1 MKKILMKKIL
11 IANRGEI
18 AIRVM
23 RAATELGLRTVA
35 VFSEVDKLSLHRFK
49 ADEAYVLSKSKG
61 PIDAYLDVEEIIA
74 IAKEKNVDAIHP
86 GYGFLSEEPRFS
98 RRCAE
103 SGITFVGPSSELL
116 EKLGNKVVA
125 RHIAKGLGISVIP
138 GADQVVKD
146 LDQASIVVKEL
157 GFPLII
163 KATYGGGGRG
173 MRIIR
178 SSDQLENQLEEARRE
193 AEVTFGD
200 GSLFMERF
208 IERAKHV
215 EVQILADSYGQ
226 VMHLYERDC
235 SIQRRYQKVVEVAPA
250 AAISLKLRKEL
261 YEASMHLAQKIGYVN
276 AGTVEFLVDL
286 DRESWYFME
295 FNPRIQVEHTVT
307 EMVTGIDLVRSQIL
321 IAQGCRLQEPPLSLP
336 LQKELPLY
344 GTAVQ
349 CRITTEDPQNGF
361 APDFGK
367 ITTYRSP
374 SGFGLRLDGGNTAA
388 GAVLVPFYDSL
399 LVKATA
405 WGRTFKEACQRM
417 DRSLREFRI
426 RGVKTNIPF
435 LENVINHPNFQD
447 GNSTIT
453 FLDDTPEL
461 FRFARKKDRASR
473 LLRFL
478 AEVIVNGNP
487 QINDR
492 HQPEKLIYEDNGHN
506 KNDLISLHRI
516 SSSEVHTSSEGTR
529 QILLQLGPKKFSE
542 WINQQKRL
550 LITDTTFRDAH
561 QSLLATRVRTI
572 DLLKISELVANRLPQ
587 LFSLEMW
594 GGATFDTSFRFL
606 NEDPWQRLDVL
617 RERIPNI
624 CFQMLLRA
632 SNAVGYTS
640 YPQNVVSEF
649 VKESKKRG
657 IDIFRVFD
665 SLNSV
670 ENMKGAM
677 AAIIETNAVCEAAIC
692 YTGDILDN
700 SKPKYSLS
708 YYVEMARKLE
718 KFGAHILAI
727 KDMAGLCKP
736 YAAHQLIKVLRQEIS
751 IPIHFHTHD
760 TSGINSASILK
771 ACEAEVDIVDAA
783 TSSMSGNTSQPNLN
797 SVVEALRF
805 QPRDT
810 QLDPLILNYYSKY
823 WEIVR
828 SYYRS
833 FDNGLRSS
841 DSGVYHHE
849 IPGGQYTNLKQ
860 QAAAL
865 GLIDRW
871 SEVET
876 TYAEVNQLFG
886 DIVKVTPSSKVV
898 GDLALFFIAR
908 GMVPNDLLKLDVQHD
923 LGLPSSVIELFDG
936 ALGIPAGGWPK
947 KVQKIVLRG
956 KKPSRTAVE
965 NNLPPVDFAKT
976 KQTLEH
982 QFGRVV
988 RHDEVLSYLLYPKVF
1003 QEYVR
1008 KRQRFGDV
1016 SVIPTP
1022 NFFYGMKSGEEITV
1036 DLEPGKTLVIK
1047 FWTISE
1053 PNPDG
1058 QRTVFFE
1065 LNGQPREVVVFDESM
1080 KEPIPAHPKID
1091 PTHSGHVGPPSAGLI
1106 THVFV
1111 QAGQKIKRAEK
1122 LFILEAMKMQ
1132 STIYA
1137 PISGRI
1143 SAVFVAAGQ
1152 QVESNELL
1160 SVIESQQ

>member
-1 MKKILMKKIL
+1 MKKIL

-1152 QVESNELL
+1152 QVEANELL

>member
-923 LGLPSSVIELFDG
+923 LSLPSSVIELFDG

-1152 QVESNELL
+1152 QVEANEVL

>member
-736 YAAHQLIKVLRQEIS
+736 SAAHQLIKVLRQEIS

>member
-1 MKKILMKKIL
+1 MKKIL

-35 VFSEVDKLSLHRFK
+35 VFSEVDRLSLHRFK
-49 ADEAYVLSKSKG
+49 ADEAYVLAKSRG
-61 PIDAYLDVEEIIA
+61 PIDAYLDVEEIIT
-74 IAKEKNVDAIHP
+74 IAKAKKVDAIHP

-98 RRCAE
+98 RRCKE
-103 SGITFVGPSSELL
+103 SGITFVGPSSEQL
-116 EKLGNKVVA
+116 EKLGNKIAA
-125 RHIAKGLGISVIP
+125 RQIAKGLGISVIP
-138 GADQVVKD
+138 GANKVIKD
-146 LDQASIVVKEL
+146 LDKASEVVKEL

-178 SSDQLENQLEEARRE
+178 NSDQLEKQLEEARRE

-250 AAISLKLRKEL
+250 ETISLKLRREL
-261 YEASMHLAQKIGYVN
+261 YEASVQLAQKIGYVN

-286 DRESWYFME
+286 DREFWYFME

-321 IAQGCRLQEPPLSLP
+321 ISQGCRLHDPPLSLP
-336 LQKELPLY
+336 LQKQLPLY

-374 SGFGLRLDGGNTAA
+374 SGFGLRLDGGTTAA
-388 GAVLVPFYDSL
+388 GAILVPFYDSL

-435 LENVINHPNFQD
+435 LENVINHPKFQD
-447 GNSTIT
+447 GNSTTT

-461 FRFARKKDRASR
+461 FRFARRKDRASR

-487 QINDR
+487 QISNR
-492 HQPEKLIYEDNGHN
+492 HQPETLIYEDNSSN
-506 KNDLISLHRI
+506 EKDLISLQRI
-516 SSSEVHTSSEGTR
+516 SSSKGHTPPEGTR

-542 WINQQKRL
+542 WIDQQKRL

-572 DLLKISELVANRLPQ
+572 DLLKISELVANHLPQ

-606 NEDPWQRLDVL
+606 NEDPWERLAAL
-617 RERIPNI
+617 RKRIPNV

-649 VKESKKRG
+649 VKESKKQG

-677 AAIIETNAVCEAAIC
+677 AAIIEANAVCEAAIC

-700 SKPKYSLS
+700 SKAKYSLS

-736 YAAHQLIKVLRQEIS
+736 YAAYQLVKVLRQEIG

-771 ACEAEVDIVDAA
+771 ACEAEVNIVDAA

-810 QLDPLILNYYSKY
+810 QLDPVILNYYSKY

-833 FDNGLRSS
+833 FDNGLRAS

-865 GLIDRW
+865 GLINRW
-871 SEVET
+871 AEVET

-898 GDLALFFIAR
+898 GDLALFLIAR

-923 LGLPSSVIELFDG
+923 LGLPESVIELFDG
-936 ALGIPAGGWPK
+936 ALGTPAGGWPK
-947 KVQKIVLRG
+947 KLQKIVLRG
-956 KKPSRTAVE
+956 KPPRRTASE
-965 NNLPPVDFAKT
+965 NNFPPVNFTKT
-976 KQTLEH
+976 KRVLEH
-982 QFGRVV
+982 QLGRVV

-1003 QEYVR
+1003 EEYIR

-1016 SVIPTP
+1016 SAIPTP

-1036 DLEPGKTLVIK
+1036 DLEPGKSLVIK

-1080 KEPIPAHPKID
+1080 KEPAPAHPKID
-1091 PTHSGHVGPPSAGLI
+1091 PNHSGHVGPPSAGLI

-1111 QAGQKIKRAEK
+1111 QVGQKIKRSEK

-1143 SAVFVAAGQ
+1143 SEVFVTAGQ
-1152 QVESNELL
+1152 HVEANELL
-1160 SVIESQQ
+1160 SVIEGQQ